1 MRMLSFKKKDSSR
14 KFIDASAKYVSWQ
27 VDKGGD
33 CHIAIHD
40 GRNTA
45 TFNEWMYTDE
55 PKTLDAFDK
64 SMGILVDEINAFRK
78 AVKAAKGTK

>member
-1 MRMLSFKKKDSSR
+1 
-14 KFIDASAKYVSWQ
+14 
-27 VDKGGD
+27 
-33 CHIAIHD
+33 
-40 GRNTA
+40 
-45 TFNEWMYTDE
+45 MYTDE